1 MKRENRGLLLSAS
14 AGIELSWLYAW
25 ATFLTV
31 SIAHRP
37 FPFLE
42 AIGTF
47 GLATALA
54 FFSRG
59 RGWRIIQILGL
70 QLAGFTLATV
80 RVLYVFN
87 YWSWPFFNTNGGKE
101 LFHSPRGFLDWLSFL
116 LILFS
121 ILLFWSRGVAL
132 ARRPVTYRAI
142 CSRFDVGLS
151 AFFLLVLTKF
161 LLLVKGGIQ
170 INDPRSALSLFP
182 LFVFSLLAIG
192 LVRTR
197 SDAQRDFLPGYQGIG
212 VIVSFT
218 AVLLLFGMGL
228 VLFFLPHLTAA
239 AEMGYGV
246 LKTVTQPLGPV
257 LAVIVRFLFLHG
269 CNRRPEPHLAPLEGN
284 ESDIAPPV
292 EGSWWTELLEKILG
306 WGFLGLLG
314 LLVLI
319 VSAFAVVYL
328 LRWLFS
334 RTGTDKTAPVRLNP
348 TALWLSR
355 LFAFL
360 LFLWG
365 EIARRVRGHRNAL
378 ELYTA
383 LLGWGRH
390 SGLPHLL
397 SETPTEYG
405 LRLKNQFPGVKKEIQ
420 SIIEAFN
427 EEVYGEVILDE
438 DQMAIAQCAWRRLR
452 RPLHWPSRLK
462 TWFFRP
468 GQPETI
474 GSRGRS

>member
-1 MKRENRGLLLSAS
+1 MKSENRGLLLSAS

-25 ATFLTV
+25 ATFLTA

-37 FPFLE
+37 FPLLE

-47 GLATALA
+47 VLAAA
-54 FFSRG
+54 VASFSRG

-70 QLAGFTLATV
+70 QLVGFIVAAL
-80 RVLYVFN
+80 RILYVFN
-87 YWSWPFFNTNGGKE
+87 YWSCPLFNPNGGKE
-101 LFHSPRGFLDWLSFL
+101 LFHSPRGFLEWLGFL
-116 LILFS
+116 FVLFS
-121 ILLFWSRGVAL
+121 VLLFWSRGVAI
-132 ARRPVTYRAI
+132 ARRPATYRTI
-142 CSRFDVGLS
+142 CSRFDLGLS

-197 SDAQRDFLPGYQGIG
+197 SDAQTDFLPGYQGIG
-212 VIVSFT
+212 VILSFT
-218 AVLLLFGMGL
+218 AVILLFGMGL
-228 VLFFLPHLTAA
+228 VLFFLPHLTLA
-239 AEMGYGV
+239 AEMGYGI

-269 CNRRPEPHLAPLEGN
+269 CSRRPAQGPAPLEGSEN
-284 ESDIAPPV
+284 DLAPPV
-292 EGSWWTELLEKILG
+292 ESSWWMELLEKILG
-306 WGFLGLLG
+306 WGFLGLAG

-319 VSAFAVVYL
+319 MSAFVVVYL

-334 RTGTDKTAPVRLNP
+334 RTRADKTAPVRWDP
-348 TALWLSR
+348 MSVWFHR
-355 LFAFL
+355 LLAFL
-360 LFLWG
+360 LFFWG
-365 EIARRVRGHRNAL
+365 EVARRVRGHKNAL
-378 ELYTA
+378 QLYAA
-383 LLGWGRH
+383 LLGWGKH

-405 LRLKNQFPGVKKEIQ
+405 LRLKNQFPAVKKEIH

-427 EEVYGEVILDE
+427 EEIYGEVILDE
-438 DQMAIAQCAWRRLR
+438 HQMAIAHCAWRRLR
-452 RPLHWPSRLK
+452 RPSHWPSRLK
-462 TWFFRP
+462 TWLFRP
-468 GQPETI
+468 GHKGTK
-474 GSRGRS
+474 GSSGRS